1 MFIKNKKGFNLFTA
15 LISLM
20 LLSITIVFVYN
31 MVQTEENYLSL
42 IDDQSR
48 TSDLITI
55 ADISRADA
63 FNNFVVSFR
72 EQWIKFRSNPD
83 NQIKI
88 QREQVM
94 LDWDSFVKYYA
105 DDIFFDNQFEN
116 FFAQNVI
123 SSLLYTNPP
132 IGYGIQVPD
141 YDKIE
146 LSRIIKAS
154 FVAAGDNKLKVVDCE
169 QNSVNCLGTLY
180 FTIDTRNLS
189 AEDYEKLPMIVVKR
203 NQNDEVI
210 QRPVFARREYK
221 IYIPWRGFQAMRTVR
236 NFALDAELEKKDQSE
251 ILNRSST
258 SQGFFNPYIHYTL
271 NSAKLGVCDIDSCG
285 LREDLFITTN
295 KNYFSDVCTK
305 PTSVSGV
312 KANNGGGYTVVGTN
326 INLSGNNSYSLQT
339 SENLKP
345 VFEDLVKTTIK
356 NNVSA
361 RTPVQIYAGNNLKSV
376 NDGIGVCRNSVVSQ
390 NGLNICNVSVID
402 VSKVTKEV
410 LSEPSAGGI
419 QGDSSITPVIF
430 NPLQYNKASNI
441 GLSLNNDNNIFILRD
456 PTNIS
461 QDNKNFNLKCS
472 KIEKINILF
481 KFEDQDER
489 YILAEDYKNIYVQLE
504 DDYASYSFFNP
515 SQTFS
520 FGTPGYF
527 QNQVILNN
535 PLTSGWRCKSYEAGL
550 PGTAGCVAQ

>member
-42 IDDQSR
+42 IDDQSK

-72 EQWIKFRSNPD
+72 EQWIAFRSNPD
-83 NQIKI
+83 NEIRVK
-88 QREQVM
+88 REQVM
-94 LDWDSFVKYYA
+94 LDWNGFVDYFA
-105 DDIFFDNQFEN
+105 DYIFFDNQFED
-116 FFAQNVI
+116 FFAQNMI
-123 SSLLYTNPP
+123 SSLEYTNPP
-132 IGYGIQVPD
+132 IGYGIQVPS
-141 YDKIE
+141 YDKMD

-154 FVAAGDNKLKVVDCE
+154 FVQAGDDKIRVVDCK
-169 QNSVNCLGTLY
+169 QDDLVCLGTLY

-189 AEDYEKLPMIVVKR
+189 AQDYEKLPMIVVKR

-236 NFALDAELEKKDQSE
+236 NFALGADLEKRDQSE

-285 LREDLFITTN
+285 LREDLFITSN
-295 KNYFSDVCTK
+295 QNYFSDTCNK
-305 PTSVSGV
+305 PPVVSGV
-312 KANNGGGYTVVGTN
+312 KANNGGGYTVGGTN
-326 INLSGNNSYSLQT
+326 INLSSPGSYNLTT
-339 SENLKP
+339 SQGVKETFEN
-345 VFEDLVKTTIK
+345 LVKTTIK
-356 NNVSA
+356 NNVLN
-361 RTPVQIYAGNNLKSV
+361 RNDVIYAGNNLEVIS
-376 NDGIGVCRNSVVSQ
+376 DLSEECSSPIGIAENF
-390 NGLNICNVSVID
+390 NICNVRVID

-410 LSEPSAGGI
+410 FQTSPGGVD
-419 QGDSSITPVIF
+419 GEGSISPVSF
-430 NPLQYNKASNI
+430 NFGQYNKASNL
-441 GLSLNNDNNIFILRD
+441 GLYLDTDQNILLLNDETLITSGNLNLNLR
-456 PTNIS
+456 
-461 QDNKNFNLKCS
+461 CG
-472 KIEKINILF
+472 KIEQINILF
-481 KFEDQDER
+481 KFEEQEEK
-489 YILAEDYKNIYVQLE
+489 YILGDGYKNIYIQLE

-515 SQTFS
+515 SQTFT
-520 FGTPGYF
+520 FGIPGYF
-527 QNQVILNN
+527 ENQSLPVN
-535 PLTSGWRCKSYEAGL
+535 PLASGWSCKNYEAAES
-550 PGTAGCVAQ
+550 GTAGCVAQ